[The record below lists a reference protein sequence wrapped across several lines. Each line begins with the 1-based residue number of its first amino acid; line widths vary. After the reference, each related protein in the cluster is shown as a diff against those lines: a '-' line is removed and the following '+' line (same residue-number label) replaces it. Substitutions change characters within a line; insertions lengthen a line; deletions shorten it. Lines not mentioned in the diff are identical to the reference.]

1 MMFKSLRG
9 TTKRALLAGGL
20 VGLLSA
26 GASADEATVKAAL
39 AKALPDVKISSISA
53 SPIPGLYEV
62 MIGSQIVYVTG
73 DARYFVDGQVVDLKT
88 RENLTEGRLSGVR
101 KAAVDAVPESEMIV
115 FAGPKA
121 NHTVTVFT
129 DIDCPYCAKLHSKID
144 EYEAEGIRV
153 RYMLYPR
160 AGARSPSYDEAVSV
174 WCADD
179 RNQALTD
186 AKAGKT
192 IPGKTCDNPVDE
204 HMAVGRQVGVSGTPA
219 IMLETGEIIPG
230 YVEPKR
236 LAQMID
242 RSTVK

>member
-1 MMFKSLRG
+1 MMFKSFRS
-9 TTKRALLAGGL
+9 TTTHVLFAGGL
-20 VGLLSA
+20 VGLMSV

-39 AKALPDVKISSISA
+39 AKALPDTEISSVSA
-53 SPIPGLYEV
+53 SPISGLYEV

-88 RENLTEGRLSGVR
+88 RENLTEARLSGVR
-101 KAAVDAVPESEMIV
+101 KAAVDAVPESNMLV
-115 FAGPKA
+115 FAGPKYD
-121 NHTVTVFT
+121 HTVTVFT
-129 DIDCPYCAKLHSKID
+129 DIDCPYCAKLHSKMD
-144 EYEAEGIRV
+144 EYKAEGIRV

-160 AGARSPSYDEAVSV
+160 TGARSPSYDEAVSV

-186 AKAGKT
+186 AKAGKEVPT
-192 IPGKTCDNPVDE
+192 KTCDNPVDE
-204 HMAVGRQVGVSGTPA
+204 HMAVGREVGISGTPA

-236 LAQMID
+236 LAQVVG